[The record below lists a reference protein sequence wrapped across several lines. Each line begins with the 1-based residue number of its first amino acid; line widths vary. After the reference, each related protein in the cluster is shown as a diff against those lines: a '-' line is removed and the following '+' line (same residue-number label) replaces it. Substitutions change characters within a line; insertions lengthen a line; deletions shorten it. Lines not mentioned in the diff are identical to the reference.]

1 MQNDRQKTVFQ
12 RKNKK
17 GVLLYAILVNQPESS
32 SDPSGG
38 FLKMPL
44 ICCYKLYFRE
54 VSFFGF
60 GFNLLLV
67 ANIGHNV
74 VMQLCRVVS
83 YSLICSEKQNDTI
96 VLP

>member
-1 MQNDRQKTVFQ
+1 M
-12 RKNKK
+12 
-17 GVLLYAILVNQPESS
+17 YAILVNQPESS